1 MALSSAL
8 RIAQKK
14 KSLACELTLLAPCCD
29 EYTMKVEGLEP
40 IITSEALEAYD
51 AAVDRAARVADEPLA
66 APARPR
72 APASPPPHS
81 CVVLGT
87 GSPHAA
93 RTYGKAGFRH
103 LAGGLDGKK
112 GYNPEDLGE
121 WLMVRCA
128 GAAAGADGFTAE
140 AHYGAALSGEG
151 EGAYEV
157 TALSRDHW
165 AELVVLFNV
174 LEGAQPVPEGGKLAA
189 VGITDGLEA
198 EEKLC
203 ALMNTV
209 SSTSCGS
216 DHRAWVARH
225 TSSRRLCAIAV
236 VETRGGGGGAYA
248 LPGCEG
254 AARALASALKR

>member
-1 MALSSAL
+1 MQL
-8 RIAQKK
+8 I
-14 KSLACELTLLAPCCD
+14 ACEAPTL
-29 EYTMKVEGLEP
+29 
-40 IITSEALEAYD
+40 
-51 AAVDRAARVADEPLA
+51 RA
-66 APARPR
+66 
-72 APASPPPHS
+72 
-81 CVVLGT
+81 
-87 GSPHAA
+87 
-93 RTYGKAGFRH
+93 
-103 LAGGLDGKK
+103 
-112 GYNPEDLGE
+112 
-121 WLMVRCA
+121 RC
-128 GAAAGADGFTAE
+128 
-140 AHYGAALSGEG
+140 
-151 EGAYEV
+151 
-157 TALSRDHW
+157 
-165 AELVVLFNV
+165 
-174 LEGAQPVPEGGKLAA
+174 EGAQPVPEGGKLAA